1 MKNMKKMLLLS
12 LMTLSVLGVS
22 YAVDAEE
29 QMPSENQPVEEKKT
43 EVKQPV
49 EKTIY
54 GHDEMIILPQLG
66 NMLVHAKLDTG
77 AKTASLNAL
86 DLKIFTKN
94 KEKWVRFQVESGK
107 KYYEFPIKR
116 MSRIKKRSGELDSFE
131 AETSAERP
139 VIELEICMG
148 DQRRKLEVNLT
159 DRSHFIF
166 PVLIGKIGLT
176 KLKAI
181 VDPSVSKLTTPTCPT
196 VK

>member
-1 MKNMKKMLLLS
+1 MLLLS